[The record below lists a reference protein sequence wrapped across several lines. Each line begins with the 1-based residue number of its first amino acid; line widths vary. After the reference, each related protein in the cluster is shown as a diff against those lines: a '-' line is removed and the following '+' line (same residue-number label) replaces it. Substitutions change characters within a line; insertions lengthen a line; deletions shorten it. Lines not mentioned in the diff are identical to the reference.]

1 MQNPTDAS
9 AMTLADVRRDV
20 ADLLG
25 CSPTQ
30 LDDDSDLLH
39 LGLDSISVMRLA
51 AGWQAA
57 GVPITYGDLFQW
69 RTVRQWWDLMS
80 ALPGTAPQTAP
91 PPVEPVDATAAF
103 PLATMQHAYWV
114 GRSDGVPLGGVGAH
128 FCNEFDGAGVDP
140 DRLEEAV
147 RALIR
152 RHPMLRATF
161 ADAQQRVLPDS
172 DWKLTVHDLR
182 DLPPQ
187 QRDET
192 LLRVRDH
199 MSHRRMRVEVGEV
212 FDVQLS
218 LLPDGRTRVHVQ
230 IEMLVADAHSFRVL
244 LADLAALYL
253 GRDDLAPIGL
263 SYAEYLASTSAE
275 QPPAEDVAY
284 WRGRQDT
291 LPGPPQLPL
300 AAPPA
305 AVHGHRVGRRH
316 RSLDPATA
324 TAVRETAHRHGL
336 TPAVAFLNAFA
347 DVLAAFSA
355 DDRFVLGL
363 PRYDRR
369 PVHPDIGAVVGD
381 FTNLV
386 LLEVDVA
393 VAETFAGRATALQDQ
408 LRRDLSHGGV
418 SGVEVLRQ
426 LARTRGTEAVGAPV
440 VFTSALSLGDLF
452 APEVR
457 HCFGTPGW
465 TTSQTPQVWLDFQVT
480 EREGGLLLNWDV
492 VEELFPSG
500 LVDAMFDAYERL
512 VDRLVTEQDWDRPLP
527 VTLDPAVVARRAAVN
542 DTDAPVR
549 RRRLPDDFFTY
560 AERQPDRV
568 ALCGSGGRWHY
579 GELARRADALAA
591 TLTGRGL
598 RDGDRVAVTLPKGF
612 WQVAAVLAVLR
623 AGGVYVPVGPDQP
636 APRRAAIL
644 ARAGVRLTITA
655 DTDTEPVVETIAPA
669 EPSADAPVPPSTDPV
684 AYVLFTSGS
693 TGEPKGVEVGHAAAL
708 NTIDD
713 LTRRFAIG
721 PDDRLISVS
730 ALDFDLSVFDI
741 FGALGTGASLAV
753 VDEQERR
760 DVAAWWR
767 LVTTWQVTVWQSVPL
782 LLDTF
787 LTTAAEQGEPVP
799 LRLALVG
806 GDWVSPA
813 LSTRLARV
821 AAAARLVALGGTT
834 ETAIHST
841 IQEVP
846 PVPPAHWSAVPYGR
860 PLANQRLR
868 VVDRRGA
875 DRPDWVPGEL
885 WIGGASVAH
894 GYRADPALTA
904 DRFVDRDGL
913 RWYRTGDLARW
924 WPDGTVEFLGRADHQ
939 IKLRG
944 HRIEP
949 GEIEAVLRACPAV
962 ADAVVVA
969 VGTAAQKRLAA
980 AVVPAADDPRTVD
993 PQALQEWVR
1002 DRLPSVM
1009 TPQSFTVL
1017 AELPSSAN
1025 GKLDRRRITD
1035 LLASAPVRPAHRDP
1049 VGAREERLAQLWAEL
1064 IGLDVV
1070 GRDDSFFAIGG
1081 DSLVATR
1088 MLARLAADGF
1098 GGAELS
1104 RLYATPVLAEFAAG
1118 LSDLPAGHCEVAPV
1132 VPDPA
1137 HRHDPFPA
1145 TDVQRAYWLG
1155 RRDDF
1160 ALGGVGSHWYWEF
1173 DGKGVD
1179 IGRLEAAIG
1188 RLVERH
1194 DMLRAIFDE
1203 DGRQRVL
1210 ARVPAFRIGV
1220 TWADADAVTRMRG
1233 TLSERV
1239 PDPHRWPLLEVR
1251 AVCYGGDRTAIGFSF
1266 DYIVLDALSIVR
1278 FFAELSALYRDPTA
1292 ELPPVDITF
1301 RDYVTQ
1307 AAPAPQVRAAAEAW
1321 WHERMAELPPPPA
1334 LPLARDP
1341 DTVRRP
1347 RFRRREARLTPG
1359 QWQAL
1364 RDRARQAGVTPAG
1377 VLLAAYAEV
1386 LGRWSGSTELTLNVT
1401 MFNRRDVH
1409 PHVDRVLGDF
1419 TSLALVPAR
1428 LAPGTAWTATVR
1440 QVQQAMWESV
1450 EHGAV
1455 SALWVLRERQR
1466 RDRDAGSTMPVVF
1479 TSALGVAD
1487 ELTELRFP
1495 FGELVHGLSQTP
1507 QVWLDNQVMERDG
1520 GLVLTWDGV
1529 DELFP
1534 EGLLDDAFDAYRQLL
1549 EWLADASWEQ
1559 PAPDLLPAAQRRVR
1573 DAINDTVG
1581 PLPEGSL
1588 LDGFLAQAARRPHA
1602 PALAWGTDDGG
1613 LSYGDLADS
1622 VLRVARLL
1630 RDAAV
1635 VTGDRVAVSLPRG
1648 PAQVVA
1654 VLGVLAAGASYL
1666 PLGVDQPADRRDR
1679 ILRAAG
1685 VRLVIGLPGATEVVP
1700 VVTLDLAADPL
1711 PAAVP
1716 VAPDALAYTIFTSGS
1731 TGTPKGVDITHR
1743 AALNTIA
1750 DINRRFAVG
1759 PDDRVLAVSALDFDL
1774 SVYDLFGVLGAG
1786 GTVVLVAEEERQE
1799 PRRWAALV
1807 AAREV
1812 TVWNSA
1818 PALLDMLLTAADPGE
1833 LRTLRLG
1840 LASGDW
1846 ISLDLPGRFV
1856 AAAASGA
1863 RFVSLGGATEAA
1875 IWSNLHEVSTV
1886 EDGWRSIPYGR
1897 PLRNQRFR
1905 VVDPRG
1911 LDCPDWV
1918 AGELHIGGVGLALGY
1933 RGAPELTAASFVDG
1947 PGGRWY
1953 RTGDLGRYW
1962 PDGTLELLGRTD
1974 LQVKIGGYRVELGEV
1989 EAMTVRQ
1996 PSVTGAVALAVPAA
2010 RGRRLVL
2017 AVQVESGHH
2026 AQPDEI
2032 RRQLAARLPAYM
2044 VPELIVTVD
2053 RFPVTANGKVDRGR
2067 VARLFDAP
2075 STDGDE
2081 PPDGPAENLLA
2092 AAWTRLLD
2100 IPCVGRRHN
2109 FLELG
2114 GDSLLATRLVD
2125 LLRREHGVELT
2136 LRDVLAAPTLA
2147 EMAAVVNQQSR
2158 LTSGPVDEGV
2168 L

>member
-9 AMTLADVRRDV
+9 AVTLADIRRDV

-25 CSPTQ
+25 CPPTQ

-57 GVPITYGDLFQW
+57 GVPVTYGDLFQW

-80 ALPGTAPQTAP
+80 ALPGSAVPAAP
-91 PPVEPVDATAAF
+91 PPVDPVDATGAF

-128 FCNEFDGAGVDP
+128 FCNEFDGEGVEP
-140 DRLEEAV
+140 GRLERAV
-147 RALIR
+147 HALIR
-152 RHPMLRATF
+152 RHPMLRAAF

-172 DWKLTVHDLR
+172 TWRLTVHDLR
-182 DLPPQ
+182 DLSPA
-187 QRDET
+187 QRDEA

-199 MSHRRMRVEVGEV
+199 MSHRRLRVEVGEV

-218 LLPDGRTRVHVQ
+218 LLPDGATRVHVQ

-253 GRDDLAPIGL
+253 GRDDRLAPLGL
-263 SYAEYLASTSAE
+263 TFPGYLASTGAD
-275 QPPAEDVAY
+275 QPPADDVAY
-284 WRGRQDT
+284 WRDRQDS

-300 AAPPA
+300 ATAPA

-316 RSLDPATA
+316 RSLDPAAA

-347 DVLAAFSA
+347 DVLATFSA

-369 PVHPDIGAVVGD
+369 PVHPDVGAVVGD

-393 VAETFAGRATALQDQ
+393 GCVTFAGRAAALQEQ
-408 LRRDLSHGGV
+408 LRRDLAHGGV

-426 LARTRGTEAVGAPV
+426 LARLRGTGAVGAPV

-457 HCFGTPGW
+457 RCFGTPGW

-492 VEELFPSG
+492 VEELFPPG
-500 LVDAMFDAYERL
+500 LVDAMFQAYSHL
-512 VDRLVTEQDWDRPLP
+512 VDRLVTEPDWERTLP
-527 VTLDPAVVARRAAVN
+527 VVLDPAVAARRAAVN
-542 DTDAPVR
+542 ATDTPVR
-549 RRRLPDDFFTY
+549 ERRLHDDFFAY
-560 AERQPDRV
+560 ADRHPDRV
-568 ALCGSGGRWHY
+568 ALCGTDGCWHY

-591 TLTGRGL
+591 TLTSRGL
-598 RDGDRVAVTLPKGF
+598 ADGDSVAVTLPKGF

-644 ARAGVRLTITA
+644 ARAGARLAITA
-655 DTDTEPVVETIAPA
+655 DADTEPVVET
-669 EPSADAPVPPSTDPV
+669 VPQAGPTATHTAAARTDPP

-693 TGEPKGVEVGHAAAL
+693 TGEPKGVEVGHRAAL

-713 LTRRFAIG
+713 LTRRFAVG

-753 VDEQERR
+753 LGEQERR
-760 DVAAWWR
+760 DVAAWCR
-767 LVTTWQVTVWQSVPL
+767 LVTDWRVTVWQSVPL
-782 LLDTF
+782 LLDALLSTV
-787 LTTAAEQGEPVP
+787 AERGGLVP

-806 GDWVSPA
+806 GDWVGPE
-813 LSTRLARV
+813 LSARLARV
-821 AAAARLVALGGTT
+821 APEARLIALGGTT

-868 VVDRRGA
+868 VVDRRGD

-885 WIGGASVAH
+885 WIGGASVAC
-894 GYRADPALTA
+894 GYRGDPALTA
-904 DRFVDRDGL
+904 DRFVTGAGL

-949 GEIEAVLRACPAV
+949 GEIEAVLRACPEV
-962 ADAVVVA
+962 NDAVVVA
-969 VGTAAQKRLAA
+969 VGAAAHRRLAA
-980 AVVPAADDPRTVD
+980 AVVPSDGTETVD
-993 PQALQEWVR
+993 PQALHEWVR
-1002 DRLPSVM
+1002 DRLPAAM
-1009 TPQSFTVL
+1009 APQSFVVL
-1017 AELPSSAN
+1017 AALPSSAN
-1025 GKLDRRRITD
+1025 GKVDRRRIAD
-1035 LLASAPVRPAHRDP
+1035 LLAAAPTRPVHRDP
-1049 VGAREERLAQLWAEL
+1049 VGAREQRLAELWAGL

-1098 GGAELS
+1098 AGAELS
-1104 RLYATPVLAEFAAG
+1104 RLYATPVLADFAAG
-1118 LSDLPAGHCEVAPV
+1118 LSELPAGPSASTPI

-1137 HRHDPFPA
+1137 HRYDPFPA

-1173 DGKGVD
+1173 DGSGVD
-1179 IGRLEAAIG
+1179 IARLETAIG
-1188 RLVERH
+1188 RLIERH

-1210 ARVPAFRIGV
+1210 ARVPTFRIAV
-1220 TWADADAVTRMRG
+1220 TYADADAVTRMRG
-1233 TLSERV
+1233 TLAERV

-1278 FFAELSALYRDPTA
+1278 FFAELSTLYRDPAA
-1292 ELPPVDITF
+1292 ELPPVDVTF
-1301 RDYVTQ
+1301 RDYVVQ
-1307 AAPAPQVRAAAEAW
+1307 AAPPPTVRATAETW
-1321 WHERMAELPPPPA
+1321 WYERMADLPPAPA

-1341 DTVRRP
+1341 NTVRRP
-1347 RFRRREARLTPG
+1347 RFRRREARLSPR
-1359 QWQAL
+1359 QWQGL

-1377 VLLAAYAEV
+1377 VLLAAYADV
-1386 LGRWSGSTELTLNVT
+1386 LGRWSASTDLTLNVT

-1428 LAPGTAWTATVR
+1428 LAPGQPWTATVR

-1455 SALWVLRERQR
+1455 SALWVLRERLR
-1466 RDRDAGSTMPVVF
+1466 RDRDAGPTMPVVF

-1487 ELTELRFP
+1487 ELTGLRFP

-1507 QVWLDNQVMERDG
+1507 QVWLDNQVMERAG
-1520 GLVLTWDGV
+1520 GLVVTWDGV

-1534 EGLLDDAFDAYRQLL
+1534 PGLLDDAFDAYRRLL
-1549 EWLADASWEQ
+1549 EWLAGASWEQ
-1559 PAPDLLPAAQRRVR
+1559 SAPDLVPAAQRRVR
-1573 DAINDTVG
+1573 DAVNDTAG
-1581 PLPEGSL
+1581 PVPDSGL
-1588 LDGFLAQAARRPHA
+1588 LDGFLDQAARRPHA
-1602 PALAWGTDDGG
+1602 PALAWGTGVGG
-1613 LSYGDLADS
+1613 MSYGALADS
-1622 VLRVARLL
+1622 ALRAARRL
-1630 RDAAV
+1630 RDAGVA
-1635 VTGDRVAVSLPRG
+1635 TGDRVAVSLPRG

-1685 VRLVIGLPGATEVVP
+1685 VRLVVGLSGTTEVVP
-1700 VVTLDLAADPL
+1700 VVTLDLAVDPL
-1711 PAAVP
+1711 PAPAAVD
-1716 VAPDALAYTIFTSGS
+1716 PDALAYTIFTSGS
-1731 TGTPKGVDITHR
+1731 TGTPKGVEITHR

-1750 DINRRFAVG
+1750 DVNRRFAVDA
-1759 PDDRVLAVSALDFDL
+1759 DDRVLAVSALDFDL
-1774 SVYDLFGVLGAG
+1774 SVYDLFGILGAG
-1786 GTVVLVAEEERQE
+1786 GTVVLVADEDRHE
-1799 PRRWAALV
+1799 PRKWAALV
-1807 AAREV
+1807 AARGV

-1818 PALLDMLLTAADPGE
+1818 PALLDMLLTAADPGA

-1846 ISLDLPGRFV
+1846 ISLDLPDRFV
-1856 AAAASGA
+1856 AAAAPAA

-1875 IWSNLHEVSTV
+1875 IWSNFHEVNTV
-1886 EDGWRSIPYGR
+1886 EEGWRSIPYGR

-1911 LDCPDWV
+1911 FDCPDWV
-1918 AGELHIGGVGLALGY
+1918 AGELRIGGVGLAVGY
-1933 RGAPELTAASFVDG
+1933 HDAPDLTAASFVDG
-1947 PGGRWY
+1947 PDGRWY

-2017 AVQVESGHH
+2017 AVQAEPGHEPH
-2026 AQPDEI
+2026 PEDI
-2032 RRQLAARLPAYM
+2032 RRQLAERLPGYM
-2044 VPELIVTVD
+2044 VPERIVAVN
-2053 RFPVTANGKVDRGR
+2053 RFPVTANGKVDRAR
-2067 VARLFDAP
+2067 VARLFDDQPAG
-2075 STDGDE
+2075 DGE
-2081 PPDGPAENLLA
+2081 PPDGPAETLLA
-2092 AAWTRLLD
+2092 AAWRQLLD
-2100 IPCVGRRHN
+2100 TSHIGRRHN

-2114 GDSLLATRLVD
+2114 GDSLLATRLVE
-2125 LLRREHGVELT
+2125 LLRREHGVELA

-2147 EMAAVVNQQSR
+2147 EMAAAVDQQLR